1 MKVTEF
7 WYKIEQTLY
16 PRIRNSTTHLT
27 LALPF
32 MSLWYF
38 LPESP
43 RWLLS
48 KGRNKE
54 AIEVLRLAC
63 KWNKKN
69 VSKIDNLKFIHQEEN
84 VKMGTFK
91 DLFRFPS
98 IRRNAFCMTI
108 CWMAF
113 SMGYFGLV
121 YNTPTFDWN
130 IYLVFVL
137 PVFFTLP
144 ICFVQPWIENKL
156 GRKPLMTFPLLVAG
170 VVLLLTTVLSTL
182 LNIFSVHLQAYSTL
196 WPESMLRGEW
206 GVYCMGSTCN
216 GLAIIATR

>member
-1 MKVTEF
+1 M
-7 WYKIEQTLY
+7 
-16 PRIRNSTTHLT
+16 
-27 LALPF
+27 
-32 MSLWYF
+32 
-38 LPESP
+38 
-43 RWLLS
+43 
-48 KGRNKE
+48 
-54 AIEVLRLAC
+54 RLAC
-63 KWNKKN
+63 KWNKKDM
-69 VSKIDNLKFIHQEEN
+69 SKIDNLKFIHQEEN

-91 DLFRFPS
+91 DLFRFSS

-170 VVLLLTTVLSTL
+170 VVLLLTTLVPRESQSAVIILAWIGQISCGVAFGDGYTYTKEL
-182 LNIFSVHLQAYSTL
+182 FPTILRTTALGMTFAASISLFLMNKFIILNL
-196 WPESMLRGEW
+196 
-206 GVYCMGSTCN
+206 
-216 GLAIIATR
+216 

>member
-1 MKVTEF
+1 
-7 WYKIEQTLY
+7 
-16 PRIRNSTTHLT
+16 
-27 LALPF
+27 

-48 KGRNKE
+48 KGRNRE

-63 KWNKKN
+63 KWNKKDL
-69 VSKIDNLKFIHQEEN
+69 SKIDNLKFIHQEEN

-91 DLFRFPS
+91 DLFRFSS

-144 ICFVQPWIENKL
+144 ICLVQPWIENKL

-170 VVLLLTTVLSTL
+170 VVLLLTTLVPRESQSAVIILAWIGQISCGVAFGDGYTYTKEL
-182 LNIFSVHLQAYSTL
+182 FPTILRTTALGMTFAATIFPFEYIF
-196 WPESMLRGEW
+196 M
-206 GVYCMGSTCN
+206 N
-216 GLAIIATR
+216 KFIILII